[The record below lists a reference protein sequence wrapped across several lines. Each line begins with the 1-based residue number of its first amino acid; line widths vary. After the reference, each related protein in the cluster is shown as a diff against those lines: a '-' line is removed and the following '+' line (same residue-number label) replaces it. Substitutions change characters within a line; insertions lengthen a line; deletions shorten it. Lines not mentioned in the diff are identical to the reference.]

1 MRRIHDAFV
10 RLSVTARET
19 IMAAATILWRPREGA
34 GLMAHA
40 RGHPDMTPSK
50 PVPEIYRRL
59 GVRPIIHA
67 SGTTTRYGGSILRA
81 EALEAMREAS
91 TTLVNMDELNEAAGA
106 AIARMLGAEAAFVT
120 AGASA
125 GLILQ
130 AAACIAGADP
140 AKITRL
146 PDTRGMRNEIIIQ
159 RAHRFAYD
167 QAYRVAG
174 GVLVEIG
181 LARRTQPFE
190 LEEAISERT
199 AAVTYL
205 VSPFTSPPGIL
216 SLEDVLAIAHKRGVP
231 VIVDAASM
239 LPPRENLTKFVRL
252 GADLVSFS
260 GGKGIRGPQ
269 STGILAGRRDLVR
282 AAALNASPNQ
292 ALGRAAKTSK
302 EEIAGLVTAL
312 ECFMAEDE
320 KAEMKRYHD
329 VCATVAEA
337 LADIPGLRVVVE
349 QDAANRVIPHAVVY
363 FTPDWVGPSGHAVQ
377 VALAQGAPHIYVQQ
391 GAHQGGYVDEIAVDP
406 INLQPGDE
414 AIVAARLREEL
425 TRVSR
430 AS

>member
-1 MRRIHDAFV
+1 
-10 RLSVTARET
+10 VTS
-19 IMAAATILWRPREGA
+19 PR
-34 GLMAHA
+34 
-40 RGHPDMTPSK
+40 
-50 PVPEIYRRL
+50 PVPAIYRRL
-59 GVRPIIHA
+59 GVRTIIHG
-67 SGTTTRYGGSILRA
+67 SGTTTRYGGSILRP

-91 TTLVNMDELNEAAGA
+91 TALVNLDELNEAAGA

-130 AAACIAGADP
+130 AAACIAGSDP
-140 AKITRL
+140 ATITRL
-146 PDTRGMRNEIIIQ
+146 PDTRGMRNEIILQ

-190 LEEAISERT
+190 LEAAITEHT
-199 AAVTYL
+199 AAVAYL
-205 VSPFTSPPGIL
+205 VSPFTSPPGVL
-216 SLEDVLAIAHKRGVP
+216 SLEQVLAIAHARGVP

-239 LPPRENLTKFVRL
+239 LPPRENLTKFLRL

-302 EEIAGLVTAL
+302 EEICGLVVAL

-320 KAEMKRYHD
+320 KAEMKRYTD
-329 VCATVAEA
+329 VCATIVEA
-337 LADIPGLRVVVE
+337 LAGIRGLRVVVE
-349 QDAANRVIPHAVVY
+349 QDPVNRVIPHAVVY

-377 VALAQGAPHIYVQQ
+377 VALAQGDPHIYVQQ
-391 GAHQGGYVDEIAVDP
+391 GAHQGGYVDEIAIDP
-406 INLQPGDE
+406 INLQPGD
-414 AIVAARLREEL
+414 AAVVAARLREEL
-425 TRVSR
+425 MR
-430 AS
+430 

>member
-1 MRRIHDAFV
+1 VD
-10 RLSVTARET
+10 
-19 IMAAATILWRPREGA
+19 
-34 GLMAHA
+34 
-40 RGHPDMTPSK
+40 
-50 PVPEIYRRL
+50 IYRRL
-59 GVRPIIHA
+59 GVRPVIHA
-67 SGTTTRYGGSILRA
+67 AGTTTRYGGSILRP
-81 EALEAMREAS
+81 EALDAMREAAQA
-91 TTLVNMDELNEAAGA
+91 LVNLDELNEAAGA

-120 AGASA
+120 AGASS
-125 GLILQ
+125 GLVLQ
-130 AAACIAGADP
+130 AAACIAGDDP

-146 PDTRGMRNEIIIQ
+146 PDTRGMRNEIVIQ

-174 GVLVEIG
+174 GTLVEIG

-190 LEEAISERT
+190 LEEAITDRT
-199 AAVTYL
+199 AAVAYL

-216 SLEDVLAIAHKRGVP
+216 SLEQVLAIAHPRGVP

-239 LPPRENLTKFVRL
+239 LPPRENLTTFLRR

-312 ECFMAEDE
+312 ELFMAEDE
-320 KAEMKRYHD
+320 KAEMKRYTD
-329 VCATVAEA
+329 LCATIVDR

-349 QDAANRVIPHAVVY
+349 QDPVNRVIPHAVVY
-363 FTPDWVGPSGHAVQ
+363 FTPEWVGPSGHAVQ
-377 VALAQGAPHIYVQQ
+377 VALAQGEPHIYVQQ
-391 GAHQGGYVDEIAVDP
+391 GTHQGGYADEIAIDP

-414 AIVAARLREEL
+414 TIVAARLREEL
-425 TRVSR
+425 TRR
-430 AS
+430 

>member
-1 MRRIHDAFV
+1 V
-10 RLSVTARET
+10 S
-19 IMAAATILWRPREGA
+19 
-34 GLMAHA
+34 
-40 RGHPDMTPSK
+40 SK
-50 PVPEIYRRL
+50 PVPAIYRRL
-59 GVRPIIHA
+59 GVRPIIHG
-67 SGTTTRYGGSILRA
+67 SGTTTRYGGSILRP
-81 EALEAMREAS
+81 EALETMREAS
-91 TTLVNMDELNEAAGA
+91 TTLVNLDELNEAAGA

-120 AGASA
+120 AGASS

-146 PDTRGMRNEIIIQ
+146 PDTTGMRNEIVIQ

-190 LEEAISERT
+190 LEAAIGDRT
-199 AAVTYL
+199 AAVAYL
-205 VSPFTSPPGIL
+205 ISPFTSPPGVL
-216 SLEDVLAIAHKRGVP
+216 TLEQVIAIAHKRGVP

-239 LPPRENLTKFVRL
+239 LPPRENLTKFLRL

-282 AAALNASPNQ
+282 AVALNASPNQ

-302 EEIAGLVTAL
+302 EEICGLVTAL

-320 KAEMKRYHD
+320 KAEMKRYTD
-329 VCATVAEA
+329 VCAAIVEA
-337 LADIPGLRVVVE
+337 LGDIRGVRAVVE
-349 QDAANRVIPHAVVY
+349 HDPVNRVIPHAVLY
-363 FTPDWVGPSGHAVQ
+363 FTPDWAGPSGHAVQ
-377 VALAQGAPHIYVQQ
+377 VALAQGEPHIYVQQ
-391 GAHQGGYVDEIAVDP
+391 GAHQGGYFDEIAIDA

-414 AIVAARLREEL
+414 AVIAARLREEL
-425 TRVSR
+425 MR
-430 AS
+430 